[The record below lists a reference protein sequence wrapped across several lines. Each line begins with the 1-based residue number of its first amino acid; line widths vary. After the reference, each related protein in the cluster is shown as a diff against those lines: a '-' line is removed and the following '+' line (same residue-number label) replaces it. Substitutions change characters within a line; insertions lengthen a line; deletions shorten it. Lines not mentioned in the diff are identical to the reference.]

1 MPWAVFFAADF
12 EPEFREMPEEAQEAL
27 AATVRHLREF
37 GPKATRPQ
45 VGTLKGSA
53 YSNMKELRFHTA
65 TGEWRAAFAFDP
77 LRQAIVLVCGS
88 KSGEAQ
94 AVFYKRLIDTADK
107 RFAAYLEWLKGEEAK
122 KKPESKNRKR
132 D

>member
-1 MPWAVFFAADF
+1 MPWTVLFAAPF
-12 EPEFREMPEEAQEAL
+12 QPEFQAMPEDAQEAL
-27 AATVRHLREF
+27 VATMEHLREF

-45 VGTLKGSA
+45 VGTLKGSEYA
-53 YSNMKELRFHTA
+53 NMKELRFHTA

-94 AVFYKRLIDTADK
+94 AAFYKRLIDTADK
-107 RFAAYLEWLKGEEAK
+107 RFAAYLAWLKEEEAK
-122 KKPESKNRKR
+122 KKSEIRKPK
-132 D
+132 

>member
-1 MPWAVFFAADF
+1 MYYIPSMPWTVLFAAAF
-12 EPEFREMPEEAQEAL
+12 EPEFRDMPEEAQEAL

-77 LRQAIVLVCGS
+77 LRQATCS
-88 KSGEAQ
+88 CAAANRARAKACSTSG
-94 AVFYKRLIDTADK
+94 
-107 RFAAYLEWLKGEEAK
+107 
-122 KKPESKNRKR
+122 
-132 D
+132 

>member
-1 MPWAVFFAADF
+1 
-12 EPEFREMPEEAQEAL
+12 MPEDAQDAQDAQEAL
-27 AATVRHLREF
+27 VATVEHLREF

-45 VGTLKGSA
+45 VGTLKGSEYA
-53 YSNMKELRFHTA
+53 NMKELRFHTA

-77 LRQAIVLVCGS
+77 LRQAIVLVCGD

-107 RFAAYLEWLKGEEAK
+107 RFGAYLEWLKEEEAK
-122 KKPESKNRKR
+122 KKSETKKPK
-132 D
+132 